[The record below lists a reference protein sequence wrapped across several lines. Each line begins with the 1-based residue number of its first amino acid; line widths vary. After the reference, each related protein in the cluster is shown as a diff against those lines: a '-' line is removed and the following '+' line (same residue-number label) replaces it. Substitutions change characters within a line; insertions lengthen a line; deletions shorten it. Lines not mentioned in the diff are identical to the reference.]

1 MKTKVER
8 ITALVASEHSP
19 VRTQAALEAMSEKEL
34 DGLEA
39 HVAKKVEEARVAAA
53 PPVPA
58 PVPVPAPAPTAA
70 AAAPATIVV
79 SEDEWLKQAPA
90 YIRDMVSDGKA
101 REASEKTR
109 LVGLLKAN
117 QTEYTEAEL
126 NAMSAK
132 ELTRIARLANIDEPV
147 NYGPNGAQPRSAQ
160 GNEDVYRNPPDGY
173 RIALEAQKKAGNKQ
187 KETVQ

>member
-147 NYGPNGAQPRSAQ
+147 NYGPNGAQSRSAQ